1 MGESNDECK
10 EKERQE
16 ATLMDFIGLIKE
28 ETDFV
33 NDPLFSKSAIDQYQE
48 KKSTKNEH
56 PKRRLSS
63 YAVKSK
69 KDEKNGKQRKEIYL
83 VCGKGQL
90 VDQCKELMAKRPK
103 KKT

>member
-1 MGESNDECK
+1 MGESNNECK

-28 ETDFV
+28 ETDLV

-48 KKSTKNEH
+48 KKS
-56 PKRRLSS
+56 
-63 YAVKSK
+63 YAVKCK

-90 VDQCKELMAKRPK
+90 VDQCKEFMAKSPK